1 MSTLKFKLRPSPV
14 LPEHRPL
21 YKISQVLLTLFLACR
36 SNRSSLLRLHLF
48 NWALKS
54 EERRN
59 QLVVASR
66 TKRLDL
72 VTWGFDPM
80 LANALT
86 YAKASGLITANAKGY
101 ELTDDGELF
110 AKELL
115 SDNEVLVVEKTLLKE
130 IGKSITEAMVDD
142 ASKEW
147 SLQ

>member
-21 YKISQVLLTLFLACR
+21 YKISQVLLTLSLACR

-54 EERRN
+54 EERRQ

-80 LANALT
+80 LANALA
-86 YAKASGLITANAKGY
+86 YAKASGLVVASAKGY

-110 AKELL
+110 ARDLI
-115 SDNEVLVVEKTLLKE
+115 SDNEVLVVEKDVLKE
-130 IGKSITEAMVDD
+130 VGRSITEAMVED

-147 SLQ
+147 ILQ